1 MRLALRDRRKQDQG
15 TKMLGPMD
23 EAARMKALND
33 GRRLM
38 AERRLDDAQMVA
50 AELVASLPDDA
61 EVHAFLGDVMDE
73 LGRTEEAV
81 AAYER
86 AVAINPESQ
95 LDRIRLVQLRRKL
108 ENTDFDVAEPVRRRR
123 MNVPALAA
131 GSVLMACVISA
142 IVLARGADNTTVAM
156 APAGEQVLES
166 RPFNPPPPVSNS
178 QPMQVPNN
186 ATRANQP
193 DEVVVTNPTSPLSQ
207 PVRIPGSTNQQPG
220 LGQIQPDNGF
230 SPLSPNVTISPNQPT
245 GPTNIAEAQPL
256 GDPDPIPEKKDPP
269 KNDPGVVEITSSNGS
284 SGVGNSEGVSQEDRM
299 RGEAL
304 YQAARESYT
313 LGDNARAAD
322 LFNQAIRAGYV
333 NGGTY
338 HRLAKCYQNLGRRA
352 DAIKAY
358 ERAVALYEQSQT
370 SNPELRRRN
379 IEECR
384 QAIRILQGS

>member
-1 MRLALRDRRKQDQG
+1 
-15 TKMLGPMD
+15 MLGPMD

-61 EVHAFLGDVMDE
+61 EVHAFHGDVMDE

-81 AAYER
+81 ASYER
-86 AVAINPESQ
+86 AVTINPESQ

-142 IVLARGADNTTVAM
+142 IVLARGPESTAVAM

-178 QPMQVPNN
+178 EPMQVPNN
-186 ATRANQP
+186 ATPTNQP
-193 DEVVVTNPTSPLSQ
+193 DNVVATNPTSPLSR
-207 PVRIPGSTNQQPG
+207 PVQIPGSTNQQPG
-220 LGQIQPDNGF
+220 LGQIQPDNGY
-230 SPLSPNVTISPNQPT
+230 SPLSPNVTISPNQPA
-245 GPTNIAEAQPL
+245 GATNIAEAQPL

-284 SGVGNSEGVSQEDRM
+284 GGVGNSEGVSQEDRM

-370 SNPELRRRN
+370 SNAELRRRN

>member
-1 MRLALRDRRKQDQG
+1 MRLTPRDRRKQDQG

-86 AVAINPESQ
+86 AVTINPESQ

-142 IVLARGADNTTVAM
+142 KPTKAFCVCAAFFSAVLSSPGAAM
-156 APAGEQVLES
+156 
-166 RPFNPPPPVSNS
+166 
-178 QPMQVPNN
+178 
-186 ATRANQP
+186 
-193 DEVVVTNPTSPLSQ
+193 
-207 PVRIPGSTNQQPG
+207 
-220 LGQIQPDNGF
+220 
-230 SPLSPNVTISPNQPT
+230 
-245 GPTNIAEAQPL
+245 
-256 GDPDPIPEKKDPP
+256 
-269 KNDPGVVEITSSNGS
+269 
-284 SGVGNSEGVSQEDRM
+284 
-299 RGEAL
+299 
-304 YQAARESYT
+304 
-313 LGDNARAAD
+313 
-322 LFNQAIRAGYV
+322 
-333 NGGTY
+333 
-338 HRLAKCYQNLGRRA
+338 
-352 DAIKAY
+352 
-358 ERAVALYEQSQT
+358 
-370 SNPELRRRN
+370 
-379 IEECR
+379 
-384 QAIRILQGS
+384 

>member
-1 MRLALRDRRKQDQG
+1 
-15 TKMLGPMD
+15 MLGPMD

-142 IVLARGADNTTVAM
+142 IVLARGADNTNVAM

-186 ATRANQP
+186 ATHMARR
-193 DEVVVTNPTSPLSQ
+193 S
-207 PVRIPGSTNQQPG
+207 G
-220 LGQIQPDNGF
+220 LGAPCGSHRTCRPRCGRPATRR
-230 SPLSPNVTISPNQPT
+230 SPRC
-245 GPTNIAEAQPL
+245 IAP
-256 GDPDPIPEKKDPP
+256 
-269 KNDPGVVEITSSNGS
+269 
-284 SGVGNSEGVSQEDRM
+284 
-299 RGEAL
+299 
-304 YQAARESYT
+304 
-313 LGDNARAAD
+313 
-322 LFNQAIRAGYV
+322 AG
-333 NGGTY
+333 
-338 HRLAKCYQNLGRRA
+338 H
-352 DAIKAY
+352 
-358 ERAVALYEQSQT
+358 S
-370 SNPELRRRN
+370 
-379 IEECR
+379 R
-384 QAIRILQGS
+384 QR

>member
-1 MRLALRDRRKQDQG
+1 
-15 TKMLGPMD
+15 MLGPMD

-73 LGRTEEAV
+73 LGRAEDAV

-86 AVAINPESQ
+86 AVAINPDSQ

-108 ENTDFDVAEPVRRRR
+108 ENTDFDVVEPVRRRR

-142 IVLARGADNTTVAM
+142 IVLARGADNTSVAM

-178 QPMQVPNN
+178 EPMQVPNG
-186 ATRANQP
+186 ATRTNQP
-193 DEVVVTNPTSPLSQ
+193 DNVVVTNPTSPLSQ
-207 PVRIPGSTNQQPG
+207 PVRIPGSTGQQPG
-220 LGQIQPDNGF
+220 LGQFQPDSGY

-245 GPTNIAEAQPL
+245 GPTNITEAQPL
-256 GDPDPIPEKKDPP
+256 GDPDPVPEKKDPP

-352 DAIKAY
+352 EAIKAY

-370 SNPELRRRN
+370 SNAELRRRN